1 MSSTFEEDLERGYL
15 ADGAPLEDK
24 WGRGFWSEP
33 EPYEPDWS
41 DPDIL
46 IPFLEAELDRLKDE
60 SVKMKAE
67 VDALQARAEKAEAMV
82 EALRPYRDGYDP
94 KERLPDR
101 ARCGHGATTNVF
113 ALLDLGNGY
122 LIRGRASYSF
132 ETSKWMTS
140 SLGANVVRWY
150 PLPETE
156 HKPDP
161 LDGVPFVSLS
171 NAEIA
176 AMTPEH
182 PLYKLVHGEGRCEV
196 E

>member
-1 MSSTFEEDLERGYL
+1 MKSVIDFLIDDYER
-15 ADGAPLEDK
+15 
-24 WGRGFWSEP
+24 
-33 EPYEPDWS
+33 
-41 DPDIL
+41 
-46 IPFLEAELDRLKDE
+46 ELDDFKEWGMNYDALEYARKNIRDY
-60 SVKMKAE
+60 

-161 LDGVPFVSLS
+161 LEDVPFVSLS
-171 NAEIA
+171 NEEIA

-182 PLYKLVHGEGRCEV
+182 PLYKLVKGDRKCKDE
-196 E
+196 